1 MSDRWWA
8 ETHLGLRAHHVES
21 SGGHTVDELIVPGLR
36 RNPRRAHLW
45 VSTVLGKHIPVAP
58 SAILRAADD
67 LADLATAELS
77 RRGLDADITVFGFA
91 ETATGL
97 GHCVAHRMAA
107 AVYLHSTRR
116 THPQT
121 PVFATFTE
129 GHSHAT
135 DHRIS
140 PTDADLIAG
149 PGPLVLV
156 DDEISTGDTALDAI
170 ASLQAV
176 VPREVYVVASLV
188 DMRSDD
194 DRARCAAAALDLG
207 VDVAFVSLARGRAE
221 IPADLVDRVLALPA
235 PDASPRAAGA
245 PSGPVDTVVIPWSAS
260 VPDGGRHGFLVGDEP
275 AFADHVRLAADALAE
290 RLDADAP
297 VVVIGHEELMYLPL
311 RIAADLEQRGWDV
324 RSQTTTRSPAHVFDH
339 PGYPLR
345 HGMEFLAPEARW
357 SGDATRRHL
366 YNAAAGE
373 PGTQRVLVVDTPADT
388 AELMSPDGVVAALTA
403 AGRALLVAVVGAT
416 DFVALARAR
425 SDS

>member
-21 SGGHTVDELIVPGLR
+21 SAGHTVDDLIVPGLR

-58 SAILRAADD
+58 SAILHAADD

-77 RRGLDADITVFGFA
+77 RRGLDTDITVFGFA

-107 AVYLHSTRR
+107 ATYLHSTRR
-116 THPQT
+116 THPGA

-170 ASLQAV
+170 ASLHAV
-176 VPREVYVVASLV
+176 VPRGVYVVASLV
-188 DMRSDD
+188 DMRSDE
-194 DRARCAAAALDLG
+194 DRARCSAAAIDLG

-221 IPADLVDRVLALPA
+221 IPDDLVDRVLALPA
-235 PDASPRAAGA
+235 PEA
-245 PSGPVDTVVIPWSAS
+245 PPSADTAPGSVDTVVIPWPAS

-275 AFADHVRLAADALAE
+275 AFAEHVRLAADAVADH
-290 RLDADAP
+290 LDADAP

-311 RIAADLEQRGWDV
+311 RIAAELERRGCDV
-324 RSQTTTRSPAHVFDH
+324 RSQTTTRSPAHVFDD

-345 HGMEFLAPEARW
+345 HGMEFLAPEAQW
-357 SGDATRRHL
+357 SADAPRRHL
-366 YNAAAGE
+366 YNAAADE

-388 AELMSPDGVVAALTA
+388 AELRSPDGLIAALTA
-403 AGRALLVAVVGAT
+403 RGRALLVAVVGAT

>member
-1 MSDRWWA
+1 MTDRWA
-8 ETHLGLRAHHVES
+8 ETHLGLRAHHVDS
-21 SGGHTVDELIVPGLR
+21 SAGHTVDELIVPGLR

-45 VSTVLGKHIPVAP
+45 VSTVLGKHLPVAP
-58 SAILRAADD
+58 STILRAAED

-77 RRGLDADITVFGFA
+77 RRGLHDDVTVFGFA

-116 THPQT
+116 THPET

-140 PTDADLIAG
+140 PTGAELLAG

-156 DDEISTGDTALDAI
+156 DDEMSTGATALDAI
-170 ASLQAV
+170 ASLHAV
-176 VPREVYVVASLV
+176 VPRGVYVVAALV

-194 DRARCAAAALDLG
+194 DRTRCADIARDLD
-207 VDVAFVSLARGRAE
+207 VDVVFVSLARGRAE
-221 IPADLVDRVLALPA
+221 IPTDLVDRVLAMPA
-235 PDASPRAAGA
+235 PVASPPPTTAPGA
-245 PSGPVDTVVIPWSAS
+245 VDTVRVPLPPA

-275 AFADHVRLAADALAE
+275 AFAEQVRTAADAVAE
-290 RLDADAP
+290 RLDADTP

-311 RIAADLEQRGWDV
+311 RIASELEQGGWDV
-324 RSQTTTRSPAHVFDH
+324 RSQTTTRSPAHVVDDD
-339 PGYPLR
+339 GYPLR

-357 SGDATRRHL
+357 SADAPRRHL
-366 YNAAAGE
+366 YNAAADE
-373 PGTQRVLVVDTPADT
+373 PGTQRVLVIDTPADT
-388 AELMSPDGVVAALTA
+388 AELLSPDGLVAALTA
-403 AGRALLVAVVGAT
+403 GGRRLVVAVVGDT
-416 DFVALARAR
+416 DFAALAASRGA
-425 SDS
+425 S